1 MSVYNSSMPDV
12 PTTQIIFTYYSVPTR
27 YAEVKKF
34 FITKTYLLWI
44 CLYFLENKTKIKML
58 LFFFLPEATT
68 PLQFSSKSQMHRFF
82 L

>member
-1 MSVYNSSMPDV
+1 MSIYNSSMPDV

-44 CLYFLENKTKIKML
+44 CLYFLENKN
-58 LFFFLPEATT
+58 
-68 PLQFSSKSQMHRFF
+68 
-82 L
+82 